1 MVAAALV
8 SAHTPLTP
16 AVLTVRRMNREAQE
30 LALPHA
36 VHRIEDAAGLVARTD
51 IPAGEVIRR
60 EPWLVDVAPAG
71 GDVARA
77 RYFIPD
83 GMRLVGVRVDSPG
96 AVSSAEGLDVTLL
109 VTPAGAQAMN
119 LAKGAGGRVDLSLN
133 PPSPQV
139 VKLPP
144 ISSQEFTGLA
154 REKGGESR
162 CLQPLS
168 WRCSGPRAA
177 AGAPRSP
184 STWPTGWP
192 PPGSGWRWWTWPSS
206 AHSPCWSGPSPLWA
220 LELPPPARDFITGA
234 HTWKVG
240 MRS

>member
-1 MVAAALV
+1 MRRLILVVALVLMILGGADYLHRWRDQVQVMVAAVPV

-16 AVLTVRRMNREAQE
+16 AVLTARRMNREAQE

-96 AVSSAEGLDVTLL
+96 AVSRKVGPGDRVDVVFTSLDNGTGGVYAATILQGVEVFSVEPAGKGTSAEGSVEGLDVTLL
-109 VTPAGAQAMN
+109 VTPAGAQALN

-133 PPSPQV
+133 PLSPQV
-139 VKLPP
+139 VRLPP
-144 ISSQEFTGLA
+144 TSPLEFTGLA
-154 REKGGESR
+154 REKGGKS
-162 CLQPLS
+162 
-168 WRCSGPRAA
+168 
-177 AGAPRSP
+177 
-184 STWPTGWP
+184 
-192 PPGSGWRWWTWPSS
+192 
-206 AHSPCWSGPSPLWA
+206 
-220 LELPPPARDFITGA
+220 
-234 HTWKVG
+234 
-240 MRS
+240 